1 MALTKPFAA
10 NGDKTPIKLDTTA
23 DGVVNYEN
31 GFGARYSMPIKA
43 VIDSNGNIT
52 KTGGLQIERG
62 QMNQILND
70 FSSAIIEN
78 QEGIG
83 DLSSLRT
90 TAKDNLVGAINE
102 NFSNIQVNK
111 NSINNIKGQISTTN
125 NNIGSLRNLTTT
137 NKSNIV
143 SAINEVNN
151 TTPKLLTQSLTWDVA
166 NETQLREALNGA
178 LKLKKDNIAAIITL
192 RMTDDIV
199 LAKPI
204 IFTCVDCRNIIIDG
218 QKQFKV
224 QKNMSELYD
233 RIFYGIRSAFLPEL
247 MNLEISNTTATNQYG
262 HGIVLYHN
270 SNINLQEE
278 SNVTVKNVNIGI
290 LIAGCSVINARTISI
305 DSCNIGVRS
314 YCANVIDL
322 GLASIKNCNIGIR
335 VNSGG
340 GVISANRA
348 VFENNTTDCSIPFN
362 QVTADGI
369 VFK

>member
-1 MALTKPFAA
+1 MALTKPFAV

-83 DLSSLRT
+83 DLSSLQT
-90 TAKDNLVGAINE
+90 TAKGNLVGAINE
-102 NFSNIQVNK
+102 NFGNIQVNK

-125 NNIGSLRNLTTT
+125 NNIGTLSNLTTT

-151 TTPKLLTQSLTWDVA
+151 TTPKLLTQNLTWDVA
-166 NETQLREALNGA
+166 NEAQLREALNEA
-178 LKLKKDNIAAIITL
+178 LKFKKDNINTTITL
-192 RMTDDIV
+192 RLTNDIFV
-199 LAKPI
+199 TKSI
-204 IFTCVDCRNIIIDG
+204 VFTYVDCRNIIIDG
-218 QKQFKV
+218 QKQFKI
-224 QKNMSELYD
+224 QKNMSAVSD
-233 RIFYGIRSAFLPEL
+233 SIFNGLHSAFLPKL
-247 MNLEISNTTATNQYG
+247 TNLEISNTTATNQYG
-262 HGIVLYHN
+262 RGIVLYHN
-270 SNINLQEE
+270 SNINLHDV
-278 SNVTVKNVNIGI
+278 NVTLKNLNTGI
-290 LIAGCSVINARTISI
+290 VLAGCSVIEARAINI
-305 DSCNIGVRS
+305 DSCMYGVIS
-314 YCANVIDL
+314 FNSNLVDL
-322 GLASIKNCNIGIR
+322 GGASIKNCNIGIR
-335 VNSGG
+335 VINGG
-340 GVISANRA
+340 GVISANSA

-362 QVTADGI
+362 QVTASGI